1 MKTILLGLGAVS
13 LAAAAAPA
21 AAQYRTAPDYQAP
34 QSYGGYD
41 RPREPYSDYGY
52 GTPGHGGDRISRL
65 LARVE
70 RGYAGGS
77 ISRGEAQNL
86 RNQLRQYGRLERQYA
101 RNGLSDWERRD
112 LAQRLRRFHGDLRI
126 AEGTGYGYRDRYGDD
141 RYGDD
146 RYDGRGY
153 QGRDYDDDRWDDDGR
168 YDDDDG
174 YREPLG
180 L

>member
-1 MKTILLGLGAVS
+1 MKTMLLGLGAVS
-13 LAAAAAPA
+13 LAAAVAPA
-21 AAQYRTAPDYQAP
+21 AAQYRTAPDYRTP
-34 QSYGGYD
+34 QTYGGDGYD
-41 RPREPYSDYGY
+41 RPGY
-52 GTPGHGGDRISRL
+52 GGDRIARL
-65 LARVE
+65 TARVE

-77 ISRGEAQNL
+77 ITRGEAQNL
-86 RNQLRQYGRLERQYA
+86 HNQLRQYDRLERQYA
-101 RNGLSDWERRD
+101 RGGFSDRERRD

-126 AEGTGYGYRDRYGDD
+126 AEGTGYGSRGGYGDDRYGDD

-146 RYDGRGY
+146 RYDDGRY
-153 QGRDYDDDRWDDDGR
+153 EGRDDDDRWDDDGR